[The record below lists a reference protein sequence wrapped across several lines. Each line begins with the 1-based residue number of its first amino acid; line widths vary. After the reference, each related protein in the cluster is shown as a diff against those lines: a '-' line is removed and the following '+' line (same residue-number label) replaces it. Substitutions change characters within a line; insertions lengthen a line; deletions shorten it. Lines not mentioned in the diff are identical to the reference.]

1 MHKRVKVKGPSQ
13 LLVLLLQ
20 LHDNHKTKQD
30 NHKTFGTGNEIG
42 RAGYGFEKSSS
53 GCCAS
58 RQSKDNYKS
67 QGCQSEGKGNGMGE
81 GESFVFGLGS
91 AFR

>member
-20 LHDNHKTKQD
+20 LHDNHKTK
-30 NHKTFGTGNEIG
+30 HKTFGMGNEIG

-67 QGCQSEGKGNGMGE
+67 
-81 GESFVFGLGS
+81 
-91 AFR
+91 

>member
-30 NHKTFGTGNEIG
+30 NHKTFGMGNEIG

-67 QGCQSEGKGNGMGE
+67 KG
-81 GESFVFGLGS
+81 
-91 AFR
+91 